1 MSVSDETSTVTDG
14 IILSDAAA
22 AKVKALLDT
31 RHYETGQR
39 FAEQAMKA
47 VHAAFLE

>member
-22 AKVKALLDT
+22 AKVKSPA
-31 RHYETGQR
+31 RPGR
-39 FAEQAMKA
+39 P
-47 VHAAFLE
+47 